1 MEGIVRDRR
10 RIVLAGAVAIAAAV
24 AVFVAMSGDKPV
36 AVAPN
41 APLSDAPP
49 PAQTPSPP
57 AAQPPSSAAEAP
69 VVEDAAPAQAVLSL
83 ACPEITGGD
92 LPQRLTEKCFAALE
106 AHFTVRPASSTIL
119 PVRPELTWGAVFGGV
134 ADDIEAVDAAL
145 EDEACAVPEGEI
157 RPELASR
164 CAARA
169 MAELHLLRDVC
180 AEGRPW
186 RTDVRFS
193 LSRPGF
199 DLPSL
204 NLAGWSRMERTS
216 YRANINGALREREL
230 ARWAGEAPHQAAYL
244 DGKNRLDA
252 LHFRTAWK
260 QARCFGS
267 RGLLTWMRGKR
278 WEGLLGRAA
287 RLGDAFALAH
297 HVGSARHG
305 SELARRD
312 PALSLLHSASVELQG
327 VRRAWQREDPPD
339 PDPRRFFEER
349 SEDFKRLFD
358 LADVDCGDPCTAASM
373 MAVIDEYVAR
383 YADCVE
389 RKCRNLAK
397 MTELHNA
404 MKRHVA
410 RYADALVR
418 QRRATAPARSLP
430 QRKRAEAAAIKYAL
444 AVESLARAN
453 GTRVNKRL
461 LRRMADPENPE
472 LLNDEEVEHARY
484 AATLLVEK
492 LSAQRE

>member
-1 MEGIVRDRR
+1 MEGIVSDRR
-10 RIVLAGAVAIAAAV
+10 RIVLAGAVVIAAAV
-24 AVFVAMSGDKPV
+24 AVFVAMSGDEPV

-41 APLSDAPP
+41 APLSDAPS

-57 AAQPPSSAAEAP
+57 AAQPPSSAVAAP
-69 VVEDAAPAQAVLSL
+69 VAEGAAPAQAELAL
-83 ACPEITGGD
+83 ACPEIAGGD
-92 LPQRLTEKCFAALE
+92 VPERLTEECFAALE

-119 PVRPELTWGAVFGGV
+119 PVRPELTWGAVFGGI
-134 ADDIEAVDAAL
+134 ADDIEAVEAAL

-204 NLAGWSRMERTS
+204 NLAGWSRVERMS
-216 YRANINGALREREL
+216 YRTNIDGALREREL

-244 DGKNRLDA
+244 DGKDRLDE

-327 VRRAWQREDPPD
+327 VRSAWWQEDSQD
-339 PDPRRFFEER
+339 QWRVFEER
-349 SEDFKRLFD
+349 FEDYKRLLH
-358 LADVDCGDPCTAASM
+358 LADIDCGDPCTVASM
-373 MAVIDEYVAR
+373 VAVLGK
-383 YADCVE
+383 YAVRHVDCAE

-397 MTELHNA
+397 MTELHHA
-404 MKRHVA
+404 LERRHA
-410 RYADALVR
+410 ERH
-418 QRRATAPARSLP
+418 ATAPARSLP

-472 LLNDEEVEHARY
+472 LLNDEEVERARY

>member
-1 MEGIVRDRR
+1 MEGIVSDHR

-24 AVFVAMSGDKPV
+24 AVFVAMSGDEPV

-41 APLSDAPP
+41 APLPGAPP
-49 PAQTPSPP
+49 LAQTPSPP

-69 VVEDAAPAQAVLSL
+69 VAEDAAPAQAELAL

-119 PVRPELTWGAVFGGV
+119 PVRPELRWGAVFGGV

-204 NLAGWSRMERTS
+204 NLAGWSRMERTP
-216 YRANINGALREREL
+216 YRANIDRALREREL
-230 ARWAGEAPHQAAYL
+230 ARWADEAPHQAAYL
-244 DGKNRLDA
+244 AGEKRLDE
-252 LHFRTAWK
+252 LYFRTAWK
-260 QARCFGS
+260 RSRCFGS
-267 RGLLTWMRGKR
+267 RGLWTWMRGKR

-297 HVGSARHG
+297 HIGSARHG

-327 VRRAWQREDPPD
+327 VRSAWQREEDWRVPW
-339 PDPRRFFEER
+339 RFFEER

-358 LADVDCGDPCTAASM
+358 LADVDCGDPCTATSFVA
-373 MAVIDEYVAR
+373 AIEEYGAR
-383 YADCVE
+383 YADCAE

-397 MTELHNA
+397 MTELNKA
-404 MKRHVA
+404 LERH
-410 RYADALVR
+410 RLRLRDALEH

-430 QRKRAEAAAIKYAL
+430 QRKRGEAAAMKYAL

-472 LLNDEEVEHARY
+472 LLNDEEVERARY